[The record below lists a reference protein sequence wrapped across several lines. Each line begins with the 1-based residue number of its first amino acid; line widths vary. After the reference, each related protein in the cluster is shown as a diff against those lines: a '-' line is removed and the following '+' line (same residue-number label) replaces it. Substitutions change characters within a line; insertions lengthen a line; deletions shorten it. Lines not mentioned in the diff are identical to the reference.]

1 MELKNYISV
10 DVTNYLREK
19 YKKLFDETICEV
31 IFYEEVTSKLKWIKI
46 VKEIKSDFGH
56 ANYIKELVL
65 NGKKGILDFDK
76 YDSFEDTIKAVCND
90 ERLLHHSFNI
100 LTNAARPMSEDTFFG
115 ISTIEGN
122 SSFIQKNHKED
133 FRQKY
138 IVNENI
144 PILDRLN
151 KFYFKDCPEELVI
164 LCRKYAEKGNTEAWS
179 YVKI

>member
-1 MELKNYISV
+1 M
-10 DVTNYLREK
+10 
-19 YKKLFDETICEV
+19 
-31 IFYEEVTSKLKWIKI
+31 
-46 VKEIKSDFGH
+46 
-56 ANYIKELVL
+56 

-100 LTNAARPMSEDTFFG
+100 LTNAARPMSEDTFLEYQLLRE
-115 ISTIEGN
+115 IAVLYKRI
-122 SSFIQKNHKED
+122 IKED

-151 KFYFKDCPEELVI
+151 KFYLVHCKMK
-164 LCRKYAEKGNTEAWS
+164 LHTLKTE
-179 YVKI
+179 